1 MYQKYHIDFQCFH
14 AKVVLMEIL
23 LLLLFMKTFIY
34 IKVVFES
41 ELQWLD

>member
-23 LLLLFMKTFIY
+23 LLLFMKTFIY

-41 ELQWLD
+41 ELQ